1 MATVNATTLAAAGSL
16 LAIADLIN
24 LIKDPEYAQRIP
36 ELVDAHETILKA
48 EDFRKEQAAFDASVA
63 QLDSDVADAA
73 LRADELA
80 ALETAL
86 ADREA
91 KVALKEAAVAT
102 AESAIATRQEELA
115 NAEARLKASVAAYVA
130 KGNQLENE
138 LSKARAATAE
148 ANSVKDE
155 YKAKLTTLSNL

>member
-48 EDFRKEQAAFDASVA
+48 EDFRKELATFDARVAELDSGIAAADLRTAELDTLQVAITERENQVATKEADMAQAQAALVIRED
-63 QLDSDVADAA
+63 
-73 LRADELA
+73 
-80 ALETAL
+80 AL
-86 ADREA
+86 AI
-91 KVALKEAAVAT
+91 
-102 AESAIATRQEELA
+102 AET
-115 NAEARLKASVAAYVA
+115 RLKDTVASYVA
-130 KGNQLENE
+130 KGKQLDTE
-138 LSKARAATAE
+138 LDKARVATSE
-148 ANSVKDE
+148 ANALRDE

>member
-1 MATVNATTLAAAGSL
+1 MGTVNATTLAAAGSL
-16 LAIADLIN
+16 VAIAELID
-24 LIKDPEYAQRIP
+24 LIKDPEYAKRIP
-36 ELVDAHETILKA
+36 ELVDAQETILKA

-63 QLDSDVADAA
+63 KLDSDVADAA
-73 LRADELA
+73 VRADELN
-80 ALETAL
+80 ALETSL
-86 ADREA
+86 AEREA
-91 KVALKEAAVAT
+91 NVTLKEDAVAT
-102 AESAIATRQEELA
+102 AQAALNTRQDELA

-148 ANSVKDE
+148 ANAVKDE